1 MTSAAGWSAG
11 YVTDIAYMRGYYP
24 EQSPVQLALAAL
36 LMGVQTDLPGPT
48 DEVSYLELGCGQG
61 FGATVLAAANPGWRI
76 TAVDFN
82 PAHVAAARRT
92 AAELGLANIRF
103 LEADLATLPEDPL
116 MAEIPGA
123 DVASIH
129 GVWSWVSPEVRAG
142 IVRLLRA
149 RVRPGGLVHV
159 SYNALP
165 GWQGA
170 LLLQRLVR
178 EAGRRLAHGSIEQ
191 ARAGLDLVRELM
203 AAEADGLAKSARVT
217 DILRRLEKA
226 APDYIA
232 HEYMNGCWSP
242 CWHADV
248 ATDLAAAKLD
258 YIGSARL
265 LTNFNDLMLTEAQR
279 AIANRFADPLMR
291 ELVVDACNEPTLRH
305 DIYVRG
311 TRRLSIG
318 ARDTALEAVTLAL
331 PMPPEEMIYAVT
343 VPAGRASLNEAYYRP
358 MIEHLAEG
366 PCTVGELLALP
377 ALAGHARNPTEV
389 VGMLLGSGQ
398 ALALARPGTPMNNVS
413 RHLNALTRTRYLNA
427 DTMTRPSAMACPTL
441 AGGLP
446 IALALFYVAE
456 RFAAA
461 GGIDATGIDTEA
473 WARQFAPA
481 DTPAESIAA
490 LAKQMA
496 EEVRRHGKLWRW
508 LGIA

>member
-11 YVTDIAYMRGYYP
+11 YVTDTAYMRGYYH
-24 EQSPVQLALAAL
+24 EQSPLQLALAAL
-36 LMGVQTDLPGPT
+36 LMGVQTDLPGPS

-82 PAHVAAARRT
+82 PAHIAAARRG

-103 LEADLATLPEDPL
+103 LEADLASLPEDPL
-116 MAEIPGA
+116 MAEVPQA
-123 DVASIH
+123 DVASLH

-149 RVRPGGLVHV
+149 RVKPGGLVHV

-191 ARAGLDLVRELM
+191 ARAGLGLVHELM
-203 AAEADGLAKSARVT
+203 AAEAAGLAKAPRVT
-217 DILRRLEKA
+217 DILRRLEQA
-226 APDYIA
+226 APDYLA
-232 HEYMNGCWSP
+232 HEYMNSSWAP

-248 ATDLAAAKLD
+248 AADLAAAKLD

-265 LTNFNDLMLTEAQR
+265 LSNFDDLMLTDAQR

-311 TRRLSIG
+311 TRRLSTG
-318 ARDTALEAVTLAL
+318 ARDAALEAVTLAL
-331 PMPPEEMIYAVT
+331 PMPPEEMVYAVN
-343 VPAGRASLNEAYYRP
+343 VPAGRASLSEAYYHP
-358 MIEHLAEG
+358 MIEHLAER
-366 PCTVGELLALP
+366 PCTVGELLSLP
-377 ALAGHARNPTEV
+377 ALAGHARNPAEV
-389 VGMLLGSGQ
+389 VGMLVGSGQ
-398 ALALARPGTPMNNVS
+398 ALVLARPGAPMNNVS
-413 RHLNALTRTRYLNA
+413 RHLNALTRARELKP
-427 DTMTRPSAMACPTL
+427 DTMRRVSAMACPAL

-446 IALALFYVAE
+446 TALAHFYVAE

-461 GGIDATGIDTEA
+461 GGIDATDFDTEI
-473 WARQFAPA
+473 WARQLAPA
-481 DTPAESIAA
+481 DTPAEDIAA

-496 EEVRRHGKLWRW
+496 DEVRRRGKIWRW